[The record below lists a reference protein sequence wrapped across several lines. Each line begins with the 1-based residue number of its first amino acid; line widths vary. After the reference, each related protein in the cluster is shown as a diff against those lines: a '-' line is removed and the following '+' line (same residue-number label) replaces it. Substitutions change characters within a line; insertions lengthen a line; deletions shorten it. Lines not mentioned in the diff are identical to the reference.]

1 MTGHGTEA
9 VVRAQTLGRPA
20 FAALLAL
27 FIAVGALGL
36 YSYVWNFWLY
46 RGYAPPTDPAFVTQA
61 GTTTTFDVASPA
73 LGGRHQQVLVYLPP
87 GYASHAHRRYPV
99 LYLLHGFPGRPA
111 AFLRTVR
118 MGVVE
123 DVLVAEH
130 RAQPLILAM
139 PFGST
144 GTFTDKE
151 WANGYRPGES
161 WETFVARDV
170 VHAVDARFRTVRSG
184 AGRALAGLSEGGY
197 AALNIG
203 LHHPGEFRVLESWS
217 GYETADNL
225 KSIFGGEGAR
235 LSWNSPNIQ
244 LPRVAPALRRAKTY
258 IWVYSGTTDRLRQQN
273 ALFARALQRFGIR
286 HRYSSVRGGHDWAL
300 WRGNAA
306 RAYLAASRHLHA

>member
-1 MTGHGTEA
+1 VAGHGSEA
-9 VVRAQTLGRPA
+9 IERAETFGRPA
-20 FAALLAL
+20 VAALLAA
-27 FIAVGALGL
+27 FVVVGGLGL
-36 YSYVWNFWLY
+36 YRYVWNFWLY
-46 RGYAPPTDPAFVTQA
+46 RGYAPPADPAFVTQA
-61 GTTTTFDVASPA
+61 GTTTTLDVASRA
-73 LGGRHQQVLVYLPP
+73 LGGRRQQVLVYLPP
-87 GYASHAHRRYPV
+87 GYAAHPKRRYPV

-123 DVLVAEH
+123 DVLAARH

-151 WANGYRPGES
+151 WANGYRHAES

-184 AGRALAGLSEGGY
+184 DGRALAGLSEGGY

-203 LHHPGEFRVLESWS
+203 LHHPGEFHVLESWS
-217 GYETADNL
+217 GYERADNL
-225 KSIFGGEGAR
+225 KSIFGGDHA
-235 LSWNSPNIQ
+235 LLAWNSPTMQ
-244 LPRVAPALRRAKTY
+244 LPHVARALRRTRTY
-258 IWVYSGTTDRLRQQN
+258 VWVYSGTTDRLRRQN
-273 ALFARALQRFGIR
+273 ARFAHALQRLGIE
-286 HRYSSVRGGHDWAL
+286 HRYFTSRGGHDWAL

-306 RAYLAASRHLHA
+306 RAYLAASRHLVA